1 MIKLLRIAE
10 GEHTTLGQL
19 YINNLFQ
26 CYILEDK
33 IREHK
38 IPGETAIPA
47 GTYRLALNRMAGM
60 NTSYHNRYVA
70 LHRGMIEVTG
80 IPNFNLVFIHIGNYH
95 TDTRGCLLTGSYYQL
110 INDDYRVLH
119 SADAY
124 KRVYPL
130 LVHAAEE
137 EQSLSIIDFFTFFPQ
152 KGNQKLSAANFL

>member
-1 MIKLLRIAE
+1 MIKLVRIAE
-10 GEHTTLGQL
+10 GINTTLGQL

-60 NTSYHNRYVA
+60 NTSYHRRYIA
-70 LHRGMIEVTG
+70 LHRGMIEITG
-80 IPNFNLVFIHIGNYH
+80 IPNFSLVFIHIGNYYS
-95 TDTRGCLLTGSYYQL
+95 DTRGCPLTGSYYQL
-110 INDDYRVLH
+110 VKGDYRVLH

-124 KRVYPL
+124 KKTYAAL
-130 LVHAAEE
+130 LNQL
-137 EQSLSIIDFFTFFPQ
+137 EQGHELIHVENRI
-152 KGNQKLSAANFL
+152 GEVLC

>member
-70 LHRGMIEVTG
+70 LHRGMIEITG
-80 IPNFNLVFIHIGNYH
+80 VPNFNLVFIHIGNYH
-95 TDTRGCLLTGSYYQL
+95 SDTRGCPLTGSYYQL
-110 INDDYRVLH
+110 VKGDYRVLH
-119 SADAY
+119 SASAY
-124 KRVYPL
+124 KKAYMA
-130 LVHAAEE
+130 LVSQL
-137 EQSLSIIDFFTFFPQ
+137 EQ
-152 KGNQKLSAANFL
+152 GNELIHVENRLGEVLC

>member
-10 GEHTTLGQL
+10 GTNTTLGQL

-70 LHRGMIEVTG
+70 LHRGMIEITG

-95 TDTRGCLLTGSYYQL
+95 SDTRGCPLTGSYYQFVKG
-110 INDDYRVLH
+110 DYRVLH
-119 SADAY
+119 SASAY
-124 KRVYPL
+124 KKAYAAL
-130 LVHAAEE
+130 LNQL
-137 EQSLSIIDFFTFFPQ
+137 EQ
-152 KGNQKLSAANFL
+152 GNEFIYIENRLGEVLC